1 MSNTNDFDTP
11 DELGQPLDQDM
22 DFGEFEDK
30 KEESFGT
37 ALKSSPLVKFGLIGA
52 GILVVIVLITLF
64 GGDSEKAPNSLVGKG
79 EQDFKVA
86 PGTTEVSPVMKEA
99 MEEKNQQRIEEAQK
113 QGGSAIPTPIDP
125 PTTLLDVPTD
135 QTDEDPLLRW
145 KQMQEERARAQREQQ
160 LVAAQN
166 QPQAD
171 PQRDAKIQNLATGM
185 STQMNEILGKDK
197 KAELQHMT
205 VFDMNSANQGASTD
219 GTTQVDYAQNSVNGQ
234 TTATAN
240 PLKVILPA
248 GKIEY
253 AQMLLEAN
261 SDIPGPVVAMIV
273 SGTFNGGRLLG
284 TFTSQEDYLVIKFN
298 TLVTKKGTS
307 IPINAY
313 AVDPQTSLTGVAT
326 DVDHRYFQRIV
337 LPAAAKFVEGL
348 GDAYAQTTTT
358 VASTNTSTT
367 SSTEDLNTEQEFG
380 KAISEAAKQVGD
392 VLDEDGKNTKPLVR
406 VHAGTPIG
414 ILFMAAVTDQSI
426 VQARTGITGNN
437 QQNQNGNYP
446 QQQGQQYPDNQ
457 NNLSAYQQLQ
467 MGLQNQQFMQQG
479 GYSGYLPTQLNTVP
493 MDNTGSTESTG
504 QQ

>member
-1 MSNTNDFDTP
+1 
-11 DELGQPLDQDM
+11 
-22 DFGEFEDK
+22 
-30 KEESFGT
+30 
-37 ALKSSPLVKFGLIGA
+37 
-52 GILVVIVLITLF
+52 
-64 GGDSEKAPNSLVGKG
+64 
-79 EQDFKVA
+79 
-86 PGTTEVSPVMKEA
+86 
-99 MEEKNQQRIEEAQK
+99 
-113 QGGSAIPTPIDP
+113 
-125 PTTLLDVPTD
+125 
-135 QTDEDPLLRW
+135 
-145 KQMQEERARAQREQQ
+145 
-160 LVAAQN
+160 
-166 QPQAD
+166 
-171 PQRDAKIQNLATGM
+171 
-185 STQMNEILGKDK
+185 
-197 KAELQHMT
+197 
-205 VFDMNSANQGASTD
+205 
-219 GTTQVDYAQNSVNGQ
+219 
-234 TTATAN
+234 
-240 PLKVILPA
+240 
-248 GKIEY
+248 
-253 AQMLLEAN
+253 
-261 SDIPGPVVAMIV
+261 
-273 SGTFNGGRLLG
+273 
-284 TFTSQEDYLVIKFN
+284 
-298 TLVTKKGTS
+298 
-307 IPINAY
+307 
-313 AVDPQTSLTGVAT
+313 
-326 DVDHRYFQRIV
+326 
-337 LPAAAKFVEGL
+337 VEGL